1 MMLCQFN
8 WGVKNHAQGLKV
20 SRLAMKQIDMRS
32 FERIFKRLTNSIG
45 CDRLGVS
52 TFGRTCEHCE
62 LGELG
67 FKVLDA
73 GGYIPLRHVTHVTP
87 LVTHVTHVTLSVT
100 LDALSF
106 ERIKRG
112 FVSAVFAD

>member
-1 MMLCQFN
+1 M
-8 WGVKNHAQGLKV
+8 
-20 SRLAMKQIDMRS
+20 
-32 FERIFKRLTNSIG
+32 
-45 CDRLGVS
+45 S
-52 TFGRTCEHCE
+52 TFGRTCELGE

-67 FKVLDA
+67 FKILDA
-73 GGYIPLRHVTHVTP
+73 GGYIPLR
-87 LVTHVTHVTLSVT
+87 HVTHVTLSVT